1 MKEFFKGY
9 LCGLGLYG
17 FAYFASA
24 VFAISVID
32 ILIADLAA
40 REAASAVMIVVSACD
55 GDSSSV
61 VKYEMQTA
69 AYMQAAVLMY
79 RGSLMPADSSM
90 TPSKNGWSCDVN
102 KAGGNSN
109 QTLLSGEEWY
119 RYFQGTYGVDNVNW
133 NISSFDDMLNH
144 PTSLRGYSA
153 DEIGQI
159 LGDGWT
165 RSTYGSNGS
174 GWKFIEDA
182 HPDNMVFYHG
192 GGGVHEGAYWGVK
205 SGKTGTIK
213 IVNTSTYVPLPKD
226 KAVIVYGK
234 DW

>member
-1 MKEFFKGY
+1 MQKLAQEV
-9 LCGLGLYG
+9 
-17 FAYFASA
+17 SWDD
-24 VFAISVID
+24 ID
-32 ILIADLAA
+32 GGAELTELLENIG
-40 REAASAVMIVVSACD
+40 ES
-55 GDSSSV
+55 
-61 VKYEMQTA
+61 
-69 AYMQAAVLMY
+69 
-79 RGSLMPADSSM
+79 GS
-90 TPSKNGWSCDVN
+90 G
-102 KAGGNSN
+102 SN
-109 QTLLSGEEWY
+109 QTLLSGEEGY
-119 RYFQGTYGVDNVNW
+119 RYFQDTYGADNVNW
-133 NISSFDDMLNH
+133 NVNSFDDMLNH

-182 HPDNMVFYHG
+182 HSDNMVFYHG

-213 IVNTSTYVPLPKD
+213 VVNTSTYVPLPKD
-226 KAVIVYGK
+226 KATIVYRK